1 MEGFWNQLG
10 TDIAGQGVID
20 WLVTVTA
27 IMYIVLSVNNK
38 PQAWYW
44 SMVSSSLWAWLSYMV
59 YQLYLDAILQ
69 VFYVLIAVWGVYLWK
84 YQSSQNGQEGLPISR
99 WSLRRHVVLLT
110 VFSLLSASLAW
121 LFGQHTDAA
130 LPWLD
135 APVTV
140 FSMMATFML
149 ARRVMEHWLYWIV
162 IDLVGATMFAARGAS
177 LLALVMVI
185 YAALAIWGWRSWQRM
200 YRAQNAGADRH
211 VQV

>member
-44 SMVSSSLWAWLSYMV
+44 SMVSSSLWAWLSYTV

-69 VFYVLIAVWGVYLWK
+69 VFYVLMAVWGVYLWK

>member
-44 SMVSSSLWAWLSYMV
+44 SMVSSSLWAWLSYTV
-59 YQLYLDAILQ
+59 YQLYLDATLQ
-69 VFYVLIAVWGVYLWK
+69 VFYVLMAVWGVYLWK

-121 LFGQHTDAA
+121 SFGQHTDAA

>member
-44 SMVSSSLWAWLSYMV
+44 SIVSSSLWAWLSYTV

-185 YAALAIWGWRSWQRM
+185 YAALAIWGWRNWQRM

-211 VQV
+211 VQL

>member
-44 SMVSSSLWAWLSYMV
+44 SMVSSSLWAWLSYTV

-185 YAALAIWGWRSWQRM
+185 YAALAIWGWRNWQRM

-211 VQV
+211 VQL